1 MSAKMYRSADRMVA
15 GVCAGLADHLGMR
28 VGTVRAIMA
37 GSCFVF
43 GAGLVF
49 YAWLWILVPLAGDDA
64 AAGTR
69 RLEDDGGPRLKL
81 FRPAPGGEAGT
92 AGAGTV
98 VDGAAGAAETARGVP
113 LRPGTSVGLKEILVG
128 GGLVVVALLLFGARA
143 GVNLNLGT
151 VIPLGVIAAGA
162 VLAWMQLDA
171 TRRVGLLNA
180 AKMDTPLSVV
190 RFAAGI
196 VLVVA
201 GVLIIVTGSGSW
213 ALVWASVVA
222 SLAVLAG
229 VGLVLAP
236 WALKFWRDFQGERAG
251 RIRETQRAEIA
262 AHLHDS
268 VLQTLALIQKRADS
282 PQEVSRLARAQERE
296 LRSWIYEDPGQD
308 PGKLV
313 ARIKAVCAE
322 VEDLHGQPVELVT
335 VGDAELGES
344 MRALVQATRE
354 AVLNGVRHGGTAVS
368 VYVEAAPS
376 GVDVFVKDRGA
387 GFDPAAV
394 PADRL
399 GVRESVVGR
408 MQRNGGSA
416 EIISSPEGTEVRLH
430 LPVQAA
436 RIQPTHVQ
444 ATHSPGPPSRTP
456 TAEDTK

>member
-1 MSAKMYRSADRMVA
+1 MSAKMYRSTDRMVA
-15 GVCAGLADHLGMR
+15 GVCAGLAEHLGLPVR
-28 VGTVRAIMA
+28 AVRAIMA
-37 GSCFVF
+37 GSCFFF

-49 YAWLWILVPLAGDDA
+49 YAWLWILVPLAGEDA
-64 AAGTR
+64 PAGAR
-69 RLEDDGGPRLKL
+69 PVDDDGAPRLKL
-81 FRPAPGGEAGT
+81 FRPAP
-92 AGAGTV
+92 AGAPGPDR
-98 VDGAAGAAETARGVP
+98 DGPASLPAARRAGASMG
-113 LRPGTSVGLKEILVG
+113 LREILIG
-128 GGLVVVALLLFGARA
+128 GALVAAALALFGAKA
-143 GVNLNLGT
+143 GVNLDLGT
-151 VIPLGVIAAGA
+151 LIPLGVIAAGA

-180 AKMDTPLSVV
+180 ARMDTPWSIA

-213 ALVWASVVA
+213 TLVWASAVA

-236 WALKFWRDFQGERAG
+236 WVLKFWRDFQSERAG

-282 PQEVSRLARAQERE
+282 PQDVGRLARAQERE
-296 LRSWIYEDPGQD
+296 LRSWIYQDEGKD

-313 ARIKAVCAE
+313 AGIQAACAE
-322 VEDLHGQPVELVT
+322 VEDVHGLPVEVVS
-335 VGDAELGES
+335 VGDAELDES
-344 MRALVQATRE
+344 TRALVQATRE

-368 VYVEAAPS
+368 VYVEAGGS

-387 GFDPAAV
+387 GFDWGAV
-394 PADRL
+394 PPDRL

-416 EIISSPEGTEVRLH
+416 EIISSTEGTEVRLH
-430 LPVQAA
+430 LPA
-436 RIQPTHVQ
+436 RP
-444 ATHSPGPPSRTP
+444 APAGAPRGSGKAPPK
-456 TAEDTK
+456 EETK

>member
-37 GSCFVF
+37 GACFIF

-64 AAGTR
+64 ATGTR
-69 RLEDDGGPRLKL
+69 RLDDDGNPRLKL
-81 FRPAPGGEAGT
+81 FRPAPTGDAGT
-92 AGAGTV
+92 GGIPPTRHAASRRRGA
-98 VDGAAGAAETARGVP
+98 
-113 LRPGTSVGLKEILVG
+113 SVGLKEILIG
-128 GGLVVVALLLFGARA
+128 GALVVVAFLLFSARA

-151 VIPLGVIAAGA
+151 VIPLAVIAAGA

-180 AKMDTPLSVV
+180 AKMDTPWSIV

-196 VLVVA
+196 VLVAA

-282 PQEVSRLARAQERE
+282 PQDVSRLARAQERE
-296 LRSWIYEDPGQD
+296 LRSWIYQDAGQD

-313 ARIKAVCAE
+313 AGIKAVCAE

-335 VGDAELGES
+335 VGDAELGEA

-368 VYVEAAPS
+368 VYVEASPS

-416 EIISSPEGTEVRLH
+416 EIISSQEGTEVRLH
-430 LPVQAA
+430 LPAL
-436 RIQPTHVQ
+436 
-444 ATHSPGPPSRTP
+444 ATHSPGPRSGTP
-456 TAEDTK
+456 TAEETK

>member
-1 MSAKMYRSADRMVA
+1 MSTKMYRSPNRMVA
-15 GVCAGLADHLGMR
+15 GVCAGLAEHLGLR
-28 VGTVRAIMA
+28 VSTVRAVMA
-37 GSCFVF
+37 GSCFLF

-64 AAGTR
+64 AAGAP
-69 RLEDDGGPRLKL
+69 LLDDDGAPRLKL
-81 FRPAPGGEAGT
+81 FRPAPAAPGAQGGAPEPGRSAGPP
-92 AGAGTV
+92 
-98 VDGAAGAAETARGVP
+98 GAA
-113 LRPGTSVGLKEILVG
+113 VGLREILIG
-128 GGLVVVALLLFGARA
+128 GALVVAALLLFSARS
-143 GVNLNLGT
+143 GVNLDLGT

-180 AKMDTPLSVV
+180 ARMDTPWSVA

-213 ALVWASVVA
+213 ALVWASIVA

-268 VLQTLALIQKRADS
+268 VLQTLALIQKRAGS
-282 PQEVSRLARAQERE
+282 PQEVSRLSRAQERE
-296 LRSWIYEDPGQD
+296 LRRWIYQDEGKD

-322 VEDLHGQPVELVT
+322 VEDLHGLPVEVVS
-335 VGDAELGES
+335 VGDAELGERT
-344 MRALVQATRE
+344 RALVQATRE
-354 AVLNGVRHGGTAVS
+354 ATLNGVRHGGTAVS
-368 VYVEAAPS
+368 VYVEATGS
-376 GVDVFVKDRGA
+376 GVDVFIKDRGA
-387 GFDPAAV
+387 GFDPSAV
-394 PADRL
+394 PPDRL

-408 MQRNGGSA
+408 MQRHGGSA
-416 EIISSPEGTEVRLH
+416 EIIGTAEGTEVRLH
-430 LPVQAA
+430 LPAVPAQAGTQHGNG
-436 RIQPTHVQ
+436 RIQNT
-444 ATHSPGPPSRTP
+444 
-456 TAEDTK
+456 EDMK

>member
-1 MSAKMYRSADRMVA
+1 MSVKMYRSPERMVA
-15 GVCAGLADHLGMR
+15 GVCAGLAGHLGLR
-28 VGTVRAIMA
+28 VGTVRAVMA
-37 GSCFVF
+37 GSCFLF

-49 YAWLWILVPLAGDDA
+49 YAWLWILVPLAGDDDPS
-64 AAGTR
+64 GTPQPA
-69 RLEDDGGPRLKL
+69 DDGAPRLKL
-81 FRPAPGGEAGT
+81 FRPAPAGGIRAGGGAPA
-92 AGAGTV
+92 AGSASAPRGASVGLREILIGGALVVLALVLFSARTGVNLDLGTV
-98 VDGAAGAAETARGVP
+98 V
-113 LRPGTSVGLKEILVG
+113 
-128 GGLVVVALLLFGARA
+128 
-143 GVNLNLGT
+143 
-151 VIPLGVIAAGA
+151 PLGVISAGA

-180 AKMDTPLSVV
+180 AKMDTPWSIA

-236 WALKFWRDFQGERAG
+236 WALKFWRDFQNERAG

-282 PQEVSRLARAQERE
+282 PQDVSRLARAQERE
-296 LRSWIYEDPGQD
+296 LRSWIYQDEGKD

-313 ARIKAVCAE
+313 AGIQAACAE
-322 VEDLHGQPVELVT
+322 VEDLHGLPVEVVS
-335 VGDAELGES
+335 VGDAELDEAT
-344 MRALVQATRE
+344 RALAQATRE

-368 VYVEAAPS
+368 VYVEAAGS

-387 GFDPAAV
+387 GFDPGAV
-394 PADRL
+394 PPDRL

-408 MQRNGGSA
+408 MQRNGGTA
-416 EIISSPEGTEVRLH
+416 AIISSTEGTEVRLH
-430 LPVQAA
+430 LPARPAQADA
-436 RIQPTHVQ
+436 PAGNGK
-444 ATHSPGPPSRTP
+444 ATNGG
-456 TAEDTK
+456 DKK